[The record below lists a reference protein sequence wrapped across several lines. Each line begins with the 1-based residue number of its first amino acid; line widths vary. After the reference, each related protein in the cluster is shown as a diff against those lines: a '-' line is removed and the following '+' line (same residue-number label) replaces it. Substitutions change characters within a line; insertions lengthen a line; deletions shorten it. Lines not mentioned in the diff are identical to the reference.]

1 MGREILAAQ
10 LSRLEEI
17 GKLTEE
23 QTDWKRHEAGNLTYA
38 FADAIK
44 SALGIFLFQPLSM
57 LRYQES
63 LDRGNQR
70 KNAERILRR
79 DAPRKTADRA
89 ARY

>member
-23 QTDWKRHEAGNLTYA
+23 QTDWKRYEAGNLTYA

-44 SALGIFLFQPLSM
+44 SALGIFLFQHLSM
-57 LRYQES
+57 P
-63 LDRGNQR
+63 GI
-70 KNAERILRR
+70 KNRWTAGISERTRNVFCG
-79 DAPRKTADRA
+79 
-89 ARY
+89 